1 MYFDASLNYHE
12 KLGQEMIDFTSYKL
26 FFLRST
32 AQFFTPN
39 YWLSCQAMPDIKKDY
54 DGLIIIKFDNYQ
66 PVTKK
71 KKECAI

>member
-1 MYFDASLNYHE
+1 MD
-12 KLGQEMIDFTSYKL
+12 
-26 FFLRST
+26 
-32 AQFFTPN
+32 N